1 VFVDSFLVGSLAVYA
16 QRLLAGARFPY

>member
-16 QRLLAGARFPY
+16 QRLLTGARFPY